1 MVNKFSITKA
11 LLYLILICLAGY
23 TVFLNTYDRYT
34 LIDFYDEDGVAEWA
48 EVVCYFFASAIFFL
62 LAKKQGFKNIWYLGY
77 FLLCFFVAAEE
88 FSWGQRVL
96 GITTPTALESIN
108 LQHEINLHNIK
119 GVQEHARMAGGLV
132 ILTICG
138 LIPLSN
144 KLIPRAKDYF
154 NRFKIPVFP
163 LWAAGIP
170 AMAAMLMLAPRLL
183 FGDKNFELD
192 ETGELYLSIAF
203 LIFSLTEYFKNKSQ
217 AN

>member
-108 LQHEINLHNIK
+108 LQHEITPLFCSSHIPGHNI
-119 GVQEHARMAGGLV
+119 
-132 ILTICG
+132 G
-138 LIPLSN
+138 LIIYCKRNYSPVEVLSVC
-144 KLIPRAKDYF
+144 KSLHQTVIIRIDHGH
-154 NRFKIPVFP
+154 IQS
-163 LWAAGIP
+163 LE
-170 AMAAMLMLAPRLL
+170 
-183 FGDKNFELD
+183 NF
-192 ETGELYLSIAF
+192 
-203 LIFSLTEYFKNKSQ
+203 
-217 AN
+217 